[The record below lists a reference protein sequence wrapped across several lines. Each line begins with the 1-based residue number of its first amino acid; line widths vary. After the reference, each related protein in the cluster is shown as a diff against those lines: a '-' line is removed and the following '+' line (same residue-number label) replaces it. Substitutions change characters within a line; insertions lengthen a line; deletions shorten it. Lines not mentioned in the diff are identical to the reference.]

1 MRFIRGLLGVVGELL
16 ISAGVLLL
24 LFTVWQLWWTD
35 VMADREQ
42 QEILAD
48 LDWVVTIDKDDVAP
62 ADDGLQP
69 GEGPPPVPE
78 YPDHHTTIATMHIP
92 RFGQD
97 YVRNISEGVELEPV
111 LNRMGIGHYPE
122 TALPGE
128 IGNFSMAGHRTTYG
142 KPFNQVAEL
151 EVGDPIIV
159 QTPEVWYVYR
169 VTDDHI
175 VLPHQVEVI
184 APVPNEPGE
193 VPTERSITLTACHP
207 MFSARERFIVHGE
220 FDRWYPNEGPGGEL
234 PPELFE
240 GIEN

>member
-78 YPDHHTTIATMHIP
+78 YPDHHSTDRKSTRLNSSHVARSYAVLCLIKKN
-92 RFGQD
+92 
-97 YVRNISEGVELEPV
+97 RNISL
-111 LNRMGIGHYPE
+111 H
-122 TALPGE
+122 
-128 IGNFSMAGHRTTYG
+128 
-142 KPFNQVAEL
+142 
-151 EVGDPIIV
+151 
-159 QTPEVWYVYR
+159 
-169 VTDDHI
+169 
-175 VLPHQVEVI
+175 
-184 APVPNEPGE
+184 
-193 VPTERSITLTACHP
+193 C
-207 MFSARERFIVHGE
+207 
-220 FDRWYPNEGPGGEL
+220 
-234 PPELFE
+234 
-240 GIEN
+240 

>member
-78 YPDHHTTIATMHIP
+78 YPDHHSTIGTMHIP

-111 LNRMGIGHYPE
+111 LNRLGIGHYPE